1 MTSDRAQEPQDTGQ
15 AAVAIEAVDLLW
27 RCNIAAFTGWWN
39 LMAISCL
46 PEHSR
51 LPHAD
56 EHDQL
61 VVPEPLE
68 ETGER
73 ALFA

>member
-1 MTSDRAQEPQDTGQ
+1 MTSDRAQEPQDAGQ
-15 AAVAIEAVDLLW
+15 AAVAMEAVDMLW
-27 RCNIAAFTGWWN
+27 RFNIAAFTGWWN
-39 LMAISCL
+39 LMVSCL

-51 LPHAD
+51 LPHSGA
-56 EHDQL
+56 HDQL